1 MKVSIG
7 FGLVR
12 DCPAQSTRSAFT
24 VVNSTFYRQIE
35 PFETA
40 AAAALAREV
49 FDQFVAP
56 LYQPDG
62 VSEFYRYSSTDALS
76 QRHGSDH
83 VTLVAEH
90 SGELVGMLHL
100 RKPCHVAMLFV
111 RFSFQHKGIG
121 RKLLAAAAA
130 LVGDPDCKFTVNSS
144 PNAVPAYEHLGFHA
158 IGSEQCVH
166 GIRFIPMR
174 KHRRSNRRG
183 MRHDA

>member
-1 MKVSIG
+1 M
-7 FGLVR
+7 
-12 DCPAQSTRSAFT
+12 
-24 VVNSTFYRQIE
+24 NSTIYRQIE

-40 AAAALAREV
+40 AVAGLAREV

-56 LYQPDG
+56 HYQPDG
-62 VSEFYRYSSTDALS
+62 VSEFHRYASADALS
-76 QRHGSDH
+76 RRHGSGH

-111 RFSFQHKGIG
+111 RSSFQHKGIG

-130 LVGDPDCKFTVNSS
+130 LVDEPDCDLIVNSS

-158 IGSEQCVH
+158 IAAEQCVH

-174 KHRRSNRRG
+174 KPRRSN
-183 MRHDA
+183 

>member
-1 MKVSIG
+1 M
-7 FGLVR
+7 
-12 DCPAQSTRSAFT
+12 
-24 VVNSTFYRQIE
+24 NSTIYRQIE

-40 AAAALAREV
+40 AVAGLARGV

-56 LYQPDG
+56 HYQPDG
-62 VSEFYRYSSTDALS
+62 VSEFHRYASADALS
-76 QRHGSDH
+76 RRHGSDH

-100 RKPCHVAMLFV
+100 RKPCHIAMLFV
-111 RFSFQHKGIG
+111 RSSFQNKGIG

-130 LVGDPDCKFTVNSS
+130 LVDERDCEFTVNSS

-158 IGSEQCVH
+158 IGAEQCIR

-174 KHRRSNRRG
+174 KQRIE
-183 MRHDA
+183 